1 MAEFT
6 VDDRDILCAE
16 PAADARVQ
24 VRVDYDDAM
33 MFVADYLGMRRGEP
47 YIVSAPLGVAPGEL
61 VDLEVSVAG
70 APLTLHGEVLSRWPL
85 EGGDHAQVSVIT
97 GRFTDRLVRMA
108 VSGLRKLPLLNKLL

>member
-33 MFVADYLGMRRGEP
+33 LFVADYLGMRRGEP
-47 YIVSAPLGVAPGEL
+47 YIVAAPPQVAPGEL
-61 VDLEVSVAG
+61 VDVRIEG
-70 APLTLHGEVLSRWPL
+70 ATSTTLRGSRPVL
-85 EGGDHAQVSVIT
+85 A
-97 GRFTDRLVRMA
+97 A
-108 VSGLRKLPLLNKLL
+108 A